1 MKIGCALLGEPNA
14 EALLE
19 LAPKVVGAVNGTVAT
34 WPVTGSIP
42 LAMAYNGS
50 DAVALE
56 RVLCA
61 MAVPAITS
69 ADETAINSVLVA
81 GLVMPSVIIYI
92 PLRRSLNRTNSLV
105 VRSNIPKS
113 DPFAF
118 NTFPCPLILT

>member
-1 MKIGCALLGEPNA
+1 MNA
-14 EALLE
+14 EVLPE

-50 DAVALE
+50 DAVALD

-61 MAVPAITS
+61 MAVLAINS

-92 PLRRSLNRTNSLV
+92 PLRRSLFRTNSPAA
-105 VRSNIPKS
+105 RSNIPKS
-113 DPFAF
+113 DLFAF
-118 NTFPCPLILT
+118 NTSLCPQTLT